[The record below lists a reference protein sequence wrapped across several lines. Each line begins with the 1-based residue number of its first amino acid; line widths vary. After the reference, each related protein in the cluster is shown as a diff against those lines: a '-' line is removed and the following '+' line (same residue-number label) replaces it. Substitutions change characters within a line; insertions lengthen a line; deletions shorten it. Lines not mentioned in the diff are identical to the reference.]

1 MCEVSSEPSSRR
13 RRTPAPNP
21 REHIGAGGAGSAI
34 AIALLEEGVRE
45 LIVHDE
51 DDTRV
56 VANTVEELLR
66 YLAVAHASKYRV
78 ALEDIDIAGE
88 TIHAGDGIVQGYPFA
103 NWDTTALPCC
113 AVCRRCG

>member
-1 MCEVSSEPSSRR
+1 
-13 RRTPAPNP
+13 
-21 REHIGAGGAGSAI
+21 
-34 AIALLEEGVRE
+34 VRE

-103 NWDTTALPCC
+103 NWDTTAFTLL
-113 AVCRRCG
+113 RRVPTVRLATTVDQLEFENDTRIRGLLTAGDLVMTPRDRAAR